1 MRKINILTVAFIL
14 LVFCLGL
21 SAQTGS
27 IYERGSTYD
36 ENTMPPSPEPASV
49 VKYAG
54 VPFSHSSGLAEYD
67 VPFHTLSGHELNI
80 PIGLHYASGGI
91 RLDEIAGVAGL
102 GWTLQAGGCITRT
115 VVDMPDEY
123 SSAILTH
130 QMPSGTLL
138 SDLEDMNENTSA
150 MNYLTDLLWHRIDGS
165 LDRYSY
171 SVCGLSGTFVITDDG
186 NIFQLSGDGVDISCT
201 TAPDGSPDTFTI
213 IGPNGTVYV
222 LSEKETA
229 THLGRGTEEF
239 TPTSGEPDRWSATT
253 AWHITQIRSRSG
265 LETAIFTYSDPQEW
279 DSSVYTVTR
288 SVDITVGNTGNVP
301 VQSVSANYIYKTH
314 LAKVLTG
321 ISLCGQTA
329 SFTYSTGTGSTVR
342 NSSVSQEN
350 FPFRLTGVTI
360 MNEGNPDELV
370 RLEVMTGRDPYDGRI
385 ILGGLRLYRG
395 NTLDDKWTFAYKGVN
410 TTVSRGSQDWYG
422 FYNGENE
429 FTDSG
434 THGTCPYEYSQTVGL
449 TLTNGYPNPQYA
461 DYMSMTSADHDGAI
475 TTFIYEGCGINAGE
489 NTYNVGV
496 RVKQINVT
504 DGSTF
509 KPLHIRSFT
518 YEYPAATAPYV
529 PLINMYTTVSMTTR
543 PSGAAELFDW
553 SYSFHDSPVDIGT
566 SIRDTK
572 IYYGKVTEDIR
583 ERMLTTGD
591 PTVRTVYIYDT
602 DDMIPTNYSTIS
614 RFPSDWKPYY
624 DSMRLTPTFCSPWE
638 GIRDGYLENAPSASP
653 LLTRTEEYAYE
664 DGTYTLV
671 SSVDYTYDTAIRESV
686 LVDYHASQI
695 TEHYQMEGY
704 LDYNYIYHFPVYARS
719 WSGRYPVKEV
729 RTGYHDSGNDVA
741 EINTV
746 YVERP
751 GMGSPVRV
759 QSVSTQEAGVTRMT
773 EYIYADTW
781 TGGTGWISDLENQRL
796 LDTPLKQIIR
806 YSYDLQDITTSQST
820 FVDYKEEVTE
830 YGWFSV
836 DGTLRLL
843 PSIYKETNLGTESW
857 CETVLSRDCMGNI
870 SSFKQKGKP
879 QTVVLWSYNGLYPVA
894 VILNTDITSVAE
906 AMGGQTVID
915 ALTRATA
922 PSSAHK
928 IALSELR
935 TSLSGVHVT
944 TYEYIPGVGMSSVT
958 DPAGTVTAYEYT
970 PAGRLSCVRDHD
982 GRKVEEYEYSLM
994 SDSNGRRHMRS
1005 RVFRSESGEEYTEDV
1020 RWWDAFG
1027 RRIQDIAIAASGD
1040 GRDLVT
1046 AYVSDFMMHDDVKT
1060 WLPYPAENT
1069 EGEFQPGAE
1078 SAAAE
1083 YHGDTKAYH
1092 YKQYE
1097 MSARDRVMAEALPG
1111 YEGTHET
1118 SYETDIANEF
1128 PVLIW
1133 EDDSI
1138 TTSNNYLEGCIIR
1151 EETTDADGRTN
1162 SVFKDHSGRTLG
1174 TSCGNDDPTYYVYD
1188 RYDRLRA
1195 VVGSGIQISDT
1206 LNMWR
1211 YSYDS
1216 LGRLASKGVPGAMR
1230 EHYTYD
1236 DEDRLLAIMRDNVIW
1251 GMTYDA
1257 FYRVV
1262 KTSLTGPGMSNMT
1275 VEQNIYDI
1283 YPSGVT
1289 GESPKGLKTKSRIW
1303 KFDFNGVP
1311 SGYADITWS
1320 YDRMK
1325 RPVQELMVF
1334 NDGTGYR
1341 QIREYTFSGDLE
1353 TMNTYGVNNDSVST
1367 EYTYDARGRISTEI
1381 ATINTS
1387 VNTPVFA
1394 TTSHTYDDLGRLS
1407 ATTVK
1412 LRNSVELRTERSY
1425 TIQGWLKKLDVYR
1438 NGTQLFSQELGYD
1451 GDETVAGTVPLHT
1464 GLVTRKDEAW
1474 IAPGGTAQMHIEGYA
1489 YDYAGRLSKES
1500 IDGSLTSYTYD
1511 PRGNIVSITDGSSTK
1526 SFSYDGDRP
1535 HTAFIPQ
1542 ELEFTHDQFGRMT
1555 FDGLSGQTIIYNNLD
1570 LVKNIKR
1577 NDTTLVNYSYLAD
1590 GTKVEARRYT
1600 IGKWL
1605 IYRGPFVYRVYTTN
1619 SYYPESVEFSG
1630 GRVTRTGAMLHVKDY
1645 LGSVR
1650 AVIDGSTGTIYKAS
1664 DYSAFGAESPAGS
1677 MQIEAIPN
1685 NTHPL
1690 TTITLRDGYTG
1701 KEDQTPEFG
1710 TGYIDF
1716 GARQYSPTLRRWMTP
1731 DPMSE
1736 KYYGISPYAFCSN
1749 NPVNF
1754 VDPDGKFPDII
1765 WDIASVGFGVRS
1777 LVDNIQSGNV
1787 RGAIGD
1793 GIGIAVDVAAAALP
1807 FIPGGVGAVR
1817 AGMKTADAVGAFAK
1831 AVDNANNLAKSTDA
1845 LTPITRG
1852 RMNETRVLDEFGL
1865 SKNTKNVQGKTK
1877 SGELRNTIPDA
1888 ISSDT
1893 VYEVKDVQTLS
1904 NTKQIQSQIEYAK
1917 RNGFNYKIITGTN
1930 THVSGNIPNEYI
1942 MRLDYLG
1949 PQR

>member
-102 GWTLQAGGCITRT
+102 GWTLQAGGCVTRT

-123 SSAILTH
+123 SSALLTH
-130 QMPSGTLL
+130 QMPSGSLL
-138 SDLEDMNENTSA
+138 TDLEAMTESTSA
-150 MNYLTDLLWHRIDGS
+150 TNYLRDLLWHRIDSS

-186 NIFQLSGDGVDISCT
+186 NVFQLSGDGVEITYT
-201 TAPDGSPDTFTI
+201 TASDGSVDTFTI
-213 IGPNGTVYV
+213 TGPDGTVYV

-229 THLGRGTEEF
+229 THLGRGTAEF

-253 AWHITQIRSRSG
+253 AWHITQMRSRSG
-265 LETAIFTYSDPQEW
+265 METAQFTYSVPAGW
-279 DSSVYTVTR
+279 DSSVYSTSR
-288 SVDITVGNTGNVP
+288 SVSITVGSSGNIPSQGTSSTYV
-301 VQSVSANYIYKTH
+301 YKTH
-314 LAKVLTG
+314 GTKVLTG

-329 SFTYSTGTGSTVR
+329 TFSYATGTGS
-342 NSSVSQEN
+342 SSRTSYGAQQN
-350 FPFRLTGVTI
+350 FPFRLTGISV
-360 MNEGNPDELV
+360 NAAGNPSELA
-370 RLEVMTGRDPYDGRI
+370 RLEVLTARDAYDGRI
-385 ILGGLRLYRG
+385 VLNGLRLYRG
-395 NTLDDKWTFAYKGVN
+395 NTLDDKWAFTYRGVG
-410 TTVSRGSQDWYG
+410 TAVSHGSQDWYG

-434 THGTCPYEYSQTVGL
+434 THDICPYEYSQTVGL
-449 TLTNGYPNPQYA
+449 MITNGYPDPEYA
-461 DYMSMTSADHDGAI
+461 DYMSLKTADHDGAVA
-475 TTFIYEGCGINAGE
+475 TFAYEG
-489 NTYNVGV
+489 NTITSGSDTYHVGV
-496 RVKQINVT
+496 RVKTISVS
-504 DGSTF
+504 DGMR
-509 KPLHIRSFT
+509 IAYVRRFT
-518 YEYPAATAPYV
+518 YESPAASGPYV
-529 PLINMYTTVSMTTR
+529 PVPDMYTIVNLSTR
-543 PSGAAELFDW
+543 PSDTAELCDW
-553 SYSFHDSPVDIGT
+553 SYSFHDTPVDIGT
-566 SIRDTK
+566 SIRDTRV
-572 IYYGKVTEDIR
+572 YYGKVTEDVS
-583 ERMLTTGD
+583 ERFLETT
-591 PTVRTVYIYDT
+591 PASVRTVYRYDT
-602 DDMIPTNYSTIS
+602 SDMVPGNYVTTS
-614 RFPSDWKPYY
+614 RFPSEWRQYY
-624 DSMRLTPTFCSPWE
+624 DSMLLTPPFCSPWT
-638 GIRDGYLENAPSASP
+638 GIRDGYLENKAMASP
-653 LLTRTEEYAYE
+653 LLTRREDYACE

-671 SSVDYTYDTAIRESV
+671 SSIDYTYDTAFRGSV
-686 LVDYHASQI
+686 LVDYRASQVAERNLTAVI
-695 TEHYQMEGY
+695 F
-704 LDYNYIYHFPVYARS
+704 DYDNIYHFPVYALS
-719 WSGRYPVKEV
+719 WSGRHPVKEV
-729 RTGYHDSGNDVA
+729 RTGYHASGNDVS
-741 EINTV
+741 EIITT
-746 YVERP
+746 YVPRQDI
-751 GMGSPVRV
+751 GSPVRV
-759 QSVSTQEAGVTRMT
+759 HSVSTEEAGVTRMT

-1236 DEDRLLAIMRDNVIW
+1236 DEDRLLAVMRDNVIW

-1650 AVIDGSTGTIYKAS
+1650 AVIDGRTGAIFKAA
-1664 DYSAFGAESPAGS
+1664 DYSAFGAESPAGR
-1677 MQIEAIPN
+1677 MQIVAIPN
-1685 NTHPL
+1685 NAHPL

-1736 KYYGISPYAFCSN
+1736 KYYGTSPYAFCGN

-1754 VDPDGKFPDII
+1754 VDPDGEAVETVLDVISI
-1765 WDIASVGFGVRS
+1765 GVGVKN
-1777 LVDNIQSGNV
+1777 LVKNIKAGNT
-1787 RGAIGD
+1787 RAAIGD
-1793 GIGIAVDVAAAALP
+1793 GIGIAVDVAAAVLP
-1807 FIPGGVGAVR
+1807 FVPGGVGAAR
-1817 AGMKTADAVGAFAK
+1817 AGAKVVNAADDVADAAK
-1831 AVDNANNLAKSTDA
+1831 AAECSVSNAFIETTIDVLPENQISRELLDKPNK
-1845 LTPITRG
+1845 RG
-1852 RMNETRVLDEFGL
+1852 NAFVFKKDGTAVEIHHVGQSADGPYLEMHRSDHR
-1865 SKNTKNVQGKTK
+1865 GK
-1877 SGELRNTIPDA
+1877 G
-1888 ISSDT
+1888 
-1893 VYEVKDVQTLS
+1893 
-1904 NTKQIQSQIEYAK
+1904 
-1917 RNGFNYKIITGTN
+1917 NYKEN
-1930 THVSGNIPNEYI
+1930 HPNADASTQIDRKEFNKQRRYYWQKEY
-1942 MRLDYLG
+1942 DKYYK
-1949 PQR
+1949 